1 MPELEHWLK
10 SMPPATIERL
20 QKINEAA
27 SSSAHIILALSYGLS
42 DPHIRRINRIIVD
55 LMLSRH
61 RAQRQGQ
68 KQLELRIESKL
79 QDLHQAINFVTGMDN
94 VPSSPG
100 AGNAC
105 KRAIRTV

>member
-1 MPELEHWLK
+1 MQELEHWLK
-10 SMPPATIERL
+10 SMPSATIERL

-42 DPHIRRINRIIVD
+42 DPNVRRINKIIVD

-61 RAQRQGQ
+61 KAQRRGQ
-68 KQLELRIESKL
+68 KQLELRIENKL

-94 VPSSPG
+94 LPSSAG
-100 AGNAC
+100 ADNAC
-105 KRAIRTV
+105 KRVMRIL